1 MKEVRVVLANKTV
14 LTTGRKGP
22 DFSPFKETPANL
34 IKELTHTKP
43 APIFKYADNLNRA
56 ITLEEL
62 QTMLKLTTDAPKV
75 EIKIEVPKDIIPP
88 TAPIELDKDGKEIET
103 EEGDKAPTT
112 FEDLGDIKVEDGE
125 STDMNTLPPATD
137 SGNTQVG
144 QKQKQGRR

>member
-43 APIFKYADNLNRA
+43 APVFKYADNLNRA

-75 EIKIEVPKDIIPP
+75 EIKIEAPKDIVPP
-88 TAPIELDKDGKEIET
+88 VAPIVLDKVDEDGKEIET
-103 EEGDKAPTT
+103 EEDKAPAT
-112 FEDLGDIKVEDGE
+112 EDATDIKVEDGDGTA
-125 STDMNTLPPATD
+125 SNPYILKL
-137 SGNTQVG
+137 Q
-144 QKQKQGRR
+144 